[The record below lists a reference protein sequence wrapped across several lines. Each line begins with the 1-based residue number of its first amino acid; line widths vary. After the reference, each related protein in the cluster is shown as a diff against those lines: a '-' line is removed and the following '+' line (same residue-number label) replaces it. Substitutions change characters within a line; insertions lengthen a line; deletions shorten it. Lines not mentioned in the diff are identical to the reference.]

1 MRQIVEAA
9 RCSGKGSLL
18 VAVLVGCSGG
28 EIDRADELGDDVED
42 YELVIVETT
51 RVESSRIEKAE
62 EAVEA
67 IADTTAVLLQP
78 VVFDDEGEYTV
89 QIGIYDAKEATHIVG
104 ELSREGY
111 PAYAIPGP
119 DASKGVRV
127 RIGYFKTETDA
138 QRFGAIFKE
147 DRGGEF
153 WVDRRRNE

>member
-1 MRQIVEAA
+1 MRQVVEAA
-9 RCSGKGSLL
+9 RRSGNAVLL
-18 VAVLVGCSGG
+18 VAVLVGCSDG
-28 EIDRADELGDDVED
+28 EIDHTDELGADVED

-51 RVESSRIEKAE
+51 RVESSQIEKVE
-62 EAVEA
+62 DAVEV
-67 IADTTAVLLQP
+67 IEPRTEVILQP
-78 VVFDDEGEYTV
+78 VAFDNDGEYTV
-89 QIGIYDAKEATHIVG
+89 QIGIYDTKEATHIVG

-119 DASKGVRV
+119 DTSKGVRV

-138 QRFGAIFKE
+138 RRFGAIFKE